1 MRQILK
7 QPNGLYAEYSTIVDA
22 FVLLDATKEEIIL
35 EAEREAARDA
45 REKCEAAFKRLE
57 SGSSMSS
64 PFAVTWEEAVENHN
78 KNSELKDR
86 ISGDKK

>member
-35 EAEREAARDA
+35 ASEQVAARDA
-45 REKCEAAFKRLE
+45 RERCEAAFKKLE
-57 SGSSMSS
+57 EGF
-64 PFAVTWEEAVENHN
+64 PLPRFAVTWEEAVRNHN
-78 KNSELKDR
+78 KSSRPEDR
-86 ISGDKK
+86 IKESKYN